1 MTLETL
7 IAEIK
12 SSGADRN
19 LVILR
24 QFPVPKYSSLQPAA
38 KKRKTGDDPQIDPH
52 PEKSRDFPD
61 AIVAYDKAVAVLS
74 SDQQDEQSLT
84 TSMLSYNPLTKAY
97 FLAILWVC
105 FGDYLSQKTNKS
117 KKELATRLAKKI
129 VQADKQQLEGKPGW
143 RSKERQDLWSLI
155 VALNTGKSPNY

>member
-97 FLAILWVC
+97 LRAILRVC
-105 FGDYLSQKTNKS
+105 FGDNAPKRKF
-117 KKELATRLAKKI
+117 KKELAPRLAKLI
-129 VQADKQQLEGKPGW
+129 VESDKKQWLEGKPGW
-143 RSKERQDLWSLI
+143 RSKERQDLWSLL
-155 VALNTGKSPNY
+155 VALDKGNCPH